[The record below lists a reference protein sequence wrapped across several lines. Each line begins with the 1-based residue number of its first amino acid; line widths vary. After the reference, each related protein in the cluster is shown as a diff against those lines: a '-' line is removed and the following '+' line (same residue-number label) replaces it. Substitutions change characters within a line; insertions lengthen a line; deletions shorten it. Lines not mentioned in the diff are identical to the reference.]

1 MMRRIVL
8 AGCGGLVL
16 AVVATAI
23 RAGEGGSC
31 TGCAEGGCVPCCRAK
46 WEEEKTKQ
54 PAYEMRCEYACAR
67 GRDSWHAPDPE
78 CRCRPPCGRVYVKKR
93 LYKSE
98 GEEKVERVP
107 KYEVEFK
114 PTQPCSCTEGCTS
127 CTGGRKATWD
137 PLGLLSLF
145 HHR

>member
-1 MMRRIVL
+1 MRRIVL

-23 RAGEGGSC
+23 RAGESGSC
-31 TGCAEGGCVPCCRAK
+31 TGCTGGGCVPRCTASWK
-46 WEEEKTKQ
+46 EEKTKP

-98 GEEKVERVP
+98 SEEKVERVP
-107 KYEVEFK
+107 KYEVEMV
-114 PTQPCSCTEGCTS
+114 PAQATGCTG
-127 CTGGRKATWD
+127 CTGSAAGRKASWD
-137 PLGLLSLF
+137 PFGIVSLF
-145 HHR
+145 HFR